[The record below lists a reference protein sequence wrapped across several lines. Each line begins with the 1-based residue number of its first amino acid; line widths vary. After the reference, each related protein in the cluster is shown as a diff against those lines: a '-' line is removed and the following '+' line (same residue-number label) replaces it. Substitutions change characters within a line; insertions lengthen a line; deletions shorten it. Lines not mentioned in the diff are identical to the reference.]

1 MLDEHLKMTE
11 SEAVTRIQKQY
22 QKNVAIYDEIESQAL
37 AMADFMTSGILRQ
50 FG

>member
-22 QKNVAIYDEIESQAL
+22 QKNVAIEIESQAL